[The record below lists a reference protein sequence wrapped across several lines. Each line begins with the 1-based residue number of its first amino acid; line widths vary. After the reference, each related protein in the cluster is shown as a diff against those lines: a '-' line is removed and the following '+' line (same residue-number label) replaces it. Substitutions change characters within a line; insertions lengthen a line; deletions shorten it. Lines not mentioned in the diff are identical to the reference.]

1 MRVRK
6 QCVPGLSSGGGEGGW
21 ERSYVINCISALTI
35 ALIFLLNCLHLL
47 DSLTLFTLA

>member
-1 MRVRK
+1 MRMRK
-6 QCVPGLSSGGGEGGW
+6 QCVPGLSSGGGAW